1 MADQVAICC
10 RSAGNTAFEFAADA
24 AYLTTLPEEAA
35 EGVHDLGAAENEPAS
50 GVEDGASCCAVTVG
64 SAGMGGAR

>member
-1 MADQVAICC
+1 MAGQAAICC
-10 RSAGNTAFEFAADA
+10 RSADNTALDFTADA
-24 AYLTTLPEEAA
+24 AYLTSLPEDAA
-35 EGVHDLGAAENEPAS
+35 EGVHELSAAENEPAG